1 MRVTAMSHADKLLFT
16 PGPLTTSSTV
26 KQAMLRDLGSRDA
39 EFLAV
44 VSSLRAR
51 LLDLADVAEPEY
63 SAIPIQGSGTYG
75 VEAAL
80 GTVVPR
86 NGKLLVLCNGAY
98 GERLATI
105 ARTIGI
111 AHTRLAFPEDQ
122 PVDCAAAAA
131 ALDADPELG
140 HVAIVHCETSTGLL
154 NPVAELAQLTS
165 SRGRTLI
172 VDAMSSF
179 GALPL
184 ALGRLG
190 IDVLITSANK
200 CLEGIP
206 GCALV
211 LARRALIEA
220 ASGNARSLSLDL
232 SAQLRGLDKDGQF
245 RFTPPTH
252 VLLALVQA
260 LDELDAEGGIR
271 GRGLRYSANQRTLL
285 AGMQQLGF
293 RTYLPATRLS
303 PIITSFLMPT
313 HPRWHFPEFY
323 RELAARGFVIY
334 PGKVSQADCFR
345 IGTIGRIQPEEIEI
359 LLAAIAEVLADMGVQ
374 LT

>member
-1 MRVTAMSHADKLLFT
+1 MTHSDKLLFT
-16 PGPLTTSSTV
+16 PGPLTTSLTV

-39 EFLAV
+39 EFLGV
-44 VSSLRAR
+44 IRSLRLR
-51 LLDLADVAEPEY
+51 LLALAEVDEPEY
-63 SAIPIQGSGTYG
+63 AAIPIQGSGTFG

-86 NGKLLVLCNGAY
+86 DGKLLILCNGAY
-98 GERLATI
+98 GERLANI
-105 ARTIGI
+105 ARVIGI
-111 AHTRLAFPEDQ
+111 QHTRLAFPEDQ
-122 PVDCAAAAA
+122 PIEPTAAAA
-131 ALDADPELG
+131 ALDGDASLG
-140 HVAIVHCETSTGLL
+140 HVAVVHCETSTGLL
-154 NPVAELAQLTS
+154 NPIAELAQLTR

-172 VDAMSSF
+172 VDGMSSF

-184 ALGRLG
+184 PLERIG

-211 LARRALIEA
+211 LARRQIIEA
-220 ASGNARSLSLDL
+220 AAGNARSLSLDL
-232 SAQLRGLDKDGQF
+232 TGQLRGLDSDGQF

-252 VLLALVQA
+252 VLLALSQA

-285 AGMQQLGF
+285 AGMHQLGF
-293 RTYLPATRLS
+293 RTFLPTSRLS

-313 HPRWHFPEFY
+313 HPRWNFPQFY
-323 RELAARGFVIY
+323 RELASRGFVIY
-334 PGKVSQADCFR
+334 PGKVSHADCFR
-345 IGTIGRIQPEEIEI
+345 IGTIGRIQPEEFEV
-359 LLAAIAEVLADMGVQ
+359 LLAAIADVLNEMGVQ

>member
-1 MRVTAMSHADKLLFT
+1 MTHADKLLFT

-51 LLDLADVAEPEY
+51 LLELAAVAEPEY

-86 NGKLLVLCNGAY
+86 GGKLLVLCNGAY
-98 GERLATI
+98 GDRLATI

-140 HVAIVHCETSTGLL
+140 HVAVVHCETSTGLL
-154 NPVAELAQLTS
+154 NPIAELAQLTG
-165 SRGRTLI
+165 SRGRALI

-220 ASGNARSLSLDL
+220 AAGNARSLSLDL

-313 HPRWHFPEFY
+313 HPRWSFPQFY
-323 RELAARGFVIY
+323 RELATRGFVIY